1 MAARLDCRA
10 MDQPSNNHIPRES
23 MTGRRSVHDPAVV
36 ALTQLLASEREE
48 AQREEPVLVE
58 QHDPSRL
65 WLLWFAIGATVEVC
79 RLVRRQGDDE
89 RNEVFRHVIRSVFEG
104 SMRSGA
110 GGHGVRE
117 LADRQTIE
125 AFESA
130 GAEAVRSCMRGETRL
145 GYYLDAL
152 RLAAPQH
159 A

>member
-1 MAARLDCRA
+1 
-10 MDQPSNNHIPRES
+10 

-58 QHDPSRL
+58 QHDPNRL

-79 RLVRRQGDDE
+79 KYVQRQGDEE
-89 RNEVFRHVIRSVFEG
+89 RNEVFRHVIRAVFDG
-104 SMRSGA
+104 SLRPPGGRNGA
-110 GGHGVRE
+110 HE
-117 LADRQTIE
+117 LADRRVIE

-145 GYYLDAL
+145 GYYMDAL
-152 RLAAPQH
+152 RLAASQQD
-159 A
+159 

>member
-1 MAARLDCRA
+1 
-10 MDQPSNNHIPRES
+10 MDQPHDTHMSPGPL
-23 MTGRRSVHDPAVV
+23 TDRRSVHDPAVV

-48 AQREEPVLVE
+48 AQRAERVLVE

-79 RLVRRQGDDE
+79 RLVQRRGDDE

-104 SMRSGA
+104 ALHPANDGQ
-110 GGHGVRE
+110 GPRE
-117 LADRQTIE
+117 LANRRMIE

-130 GAEAVRSCMRGETRL
+130 GAEAVRSCMRGDTRL

-152 RLAAPQH
+152 RLATLQA

>member
-1 MAARLDCRA
+1 
-10 MDQPSNNHIPRES
+10 MDQLTNNHIPRES

-48 AQREEPVLVE
+48 AQCEEPILVE

-79 RLVRRQGDDE
+79 KLVQRRGDDE
-89 RNEVFRHVIRSVFEG
+89 RNEVFRHVIRAVFDGPAHPNG
-104 SMRSGA
+104 SY
-110 GGHGVRE
+110 GVAHDA
-117 LADRQTIE
+117 ADRQRIE

-152 RLAAPQH
+152 RLAARQH

>member
-1 MAARLDCRA
+1 
-10 MDQPSNNHIPRES
+10 MDSQSNNHIPSAS

-58 QHDPSRL
+58 RHDPNRL

-79 RLVRRQGDDE
+79 RLVQRRGDDE
-89 RNEVFRHVIRSVFEG
+89 RNEVFRHVIRSIFD
-104 SMRSGA
+104 GA
-110 GGHGVRE
+110 LRAGADGHGPQA
-117 LADRQTIE
+117 LADRRTIE

-130 GAEAVRSCMRGETRL
+130 GAEAVRSCMRGDTRL

-152 RLAAPQH
+152 RASGLQAA
-159 A
+159 

>member
-1 MAARLDCRA
+1 
-10 MDQPSNNHIPRES
+10 MDQQSNNYIPPAS

-58 QHDPSRL
+58 QHDPNRL

-79 RLVRRQGDDE
+79 RLVQRRGDED
-89 RNEVFRHVIRSVFEG
+89 RNEVFRHVIRSVFD
-104 SMRSGA
+104 GA
-110 GGHGVRE
+110 LRPAADGPGPQE
-117 LADRQTIE
+117 LANRRTIE

-130 GAEAVRSCMRGETRL
+130 GSEAVRSCMRGDTRL

-152 RLAAPQH
+152 RLATLQA

>member
-1 MAARLDCRA
+1 
-10 MDQPSNNHIPRES
+10 

-48 AQREEPVLVE
+48 AQREAPVLVE

-79 RLVRRQGDDE
+79 KLVQRQGDEE
-89 RNEVFRHVIRSVFEG
+89 RNEVFRHVIRAVFDG
-104 SMRSGA
+104 GLRPA
-110 GGHGVRE
+110 GGRHGAQE
-117 LADRQTIE
+117 LADKRVIE

-145 GYYLDAL
+145 GYYVDAL
-152 RLAAPQH
+152 RLAASQH
-159 A
+159 D

>member
-1 MAARLDCRA
+1 
-10 MDQPSNNHIPRES
+10 MDQLSNNHIPPPS
-23 MTGRRSVHDPAVV
+23 MKGRRSVHDPAVV

-58 QHDPSRL
+58 QHDPNRL

-79 RLVRRQGDDE
+79 RFVQRQGDDE
-89 RNEVFRHVIRSVFEG
+89 RNEVFRHVIRSIFDG
-104 SMRSGA
+104 SMRSAGSQGA
-110 GGHGVRE
+110 GPQ
-117 LADRQTIE
+117 ADRKAIE

-152 RLAAPQH
+152 RLASPQF

>member
-1 MAARLDCRA
+1 MEQL
-10 MDQPSNNHIPRES
+10 SNNHIPYDS
-23 MTGRRSVHDPAVV
+23 MAGRRSVHDPAVV

-79 RLVRRQGDDE
+79 RLVQRQGDDE
-89 RNEVFRHVIRSVFEG
+89 RNEVFRHVIRSVFDG
-104 SMRSGA
+104 SARPK
-110 GGHGVRE
+110 GGHPGARE
-117 LADRQTIE
+117 PADRRTIE

-152 RLAAPQH
+152 RLTDSQH

>member
-1 MAARLDCRA
+1 V
-10 MDQPSNNHIPRES
+10 DQLSNIRTPRS
-23 MTGRRSVHDPAVV
+23 STTGRRSVHDPAVV

-79 RLVRRQGDDE
+79 RHVQREGDEE
-89 RNEVFRHVIRSVFEG
+89 RNQVFRHVMRAVFDEATRPAG
-104 SMRSGA
+104 RRGA
-110 GGHGVRE
+110 HE
-117 LADRQTIE
+117 LADRRVIE

-152 RLAAPQH
+152 RLAARRTD
-159 A
+159 